1 MTYDFLALARKAAD
15 AAAVVLLAE
24 RPRVM
29 AEGPSAT
36 KSSETDPVTAADEES
51 QRIIGKIILDE
62 RRDDGILA
70 EEKGLNRPGTT
81 GWRWVV
87 DPLDGTVNY
96 IYGRDQ
102 WSVSIAVQDPD
113 GVTVAGVV
121 LAPTLGRTY
130 TAARGQGSWLDGQR
144 LTARPGTTLELA
156 VVGTGFSYEAD
167 IRAAQAAVLSR
178 VLPAVADIRRC
189 GSAALDLAD
198 VASGRVDAF
207 YENDLSEW
215 DWAAGALLAT
225 EAGAVVEELPG
236 PRWVR
241 ARGGRRCGHGRR
253 NVRKSRRRIHSVHGN
268 AISICVPQMLI
279 AELSRAPANRP
290 KAEGIC

>member
-1 MTYDFLALARKAAD
+1 MTYDFLSLARQAAD
-15 AAAVVLLAE
+15 AAAAVLLAE

-36 KSSETDPVTAADEES
+36 KSSKSDPVTKADKKS
-51 QRIIGKIILDE
+51 QRIIGKIIRNE
-62 RRDDGILA
+62 RKQDGIVA
-70 EEKGLNRPGTT
+70 EEKGLSRTGST
-81 GWRWVV
+81 GWIWFI

-96 IYGRDQ
+96 LYGRDQ
-102 WSVSIAVQDPD
+102 WSVSIAVKNPD
-113 GVTVAGVV
+113 GATVAGVV
-121 LAPTLGRTY
+121 LAPALGRTY
-130 TAARGQGSWLDGQR
+130 TAVRGQGSWLDGQR
-144 LTARPGTTLELA
+144 LTVRPGTTLALA

-198 VASGRVDAF
+198 VASGRIDAF

-225 EAGAVVEELPG
+225 EAGAVVEQLPG
-236 PRWVR
+236 PR
-241 ARGGRRCGHGRR
+241 G
-253 NVRKSRRRIHSVHGN
+253 KSG
-268 AISICVPQMLI
+268 I
-279 AELSRAPANRP
+279 AAATPALAGPLGELLR
-290 KAEGIC
+290 